1 MWFFFV
7 RGPRP
12 DLYVWPGRRWISA
25 ADALAWPFAA
35 MLAIIGMSDAGGT
48 SSSLIV
54 AVLLVLAVRRLVRA
68 VLINH
73 RYRMT
78 TVWLAT
84 FVAFPLVT
92 GVLLK
97 LARILTPWGVV

>member
-1 MWFFFV
+1 M
-7 RGPRP
+7 
-12 DLYVWPGRRWISA
+12 A
-25 ADALAWPFAA
+25 
-35 MLAIIGMSDAGGT
+35 DAGGA
-48 SSSLIV
+48 SSTNLIV
-54 AVLLVLAVRRLVRA
+54 AVLLVVAVRRLVRA

-84 FVAFPLVT
+84 FAAFPLVA

-97 LARILTPWGVV
+97 LAQILTPWGVG